1 MNSTMNSI
9 SKELQ
14 EAYTQLETIEILHA
28 DDALV
33 GIPRIFFTRW
43 KAVIKEAM
51 KLAED
56 KAAKTDS

>member
-33 GIPRIFFTRW
+33 GIPRIFFIRW

-56 KAAKTDS
+56 KAAKPDS